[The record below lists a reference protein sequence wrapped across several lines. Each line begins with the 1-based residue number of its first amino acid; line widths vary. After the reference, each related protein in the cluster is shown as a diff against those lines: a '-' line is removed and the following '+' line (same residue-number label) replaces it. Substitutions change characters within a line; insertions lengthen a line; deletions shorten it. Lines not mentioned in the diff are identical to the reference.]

1 MLYYERVARNAITGA
16 DAFMPIQLRLSE
28 SKNHFLCMHAHIA
41 SMVSSRHYRKRVF
54 AVCLFVCRVQHFEHM
69 ANNVPTKKHTAK
81 NRHMANTPFTVCQIY
96 DTRQS

>member
-28 SKNHFLCMHAHIA
+28 SKNHFLCMHANIA

-54 AVCLFVCRVQHFEHM
+54 AVCNISNTWQTMCAYQKTHGKKPAHG
-69 ANNVPTKKHTAK
+69 KHT
-81 NRHMANTPFTVCQIY
+81 IY
-96 DTRQS
+96 RVSDI